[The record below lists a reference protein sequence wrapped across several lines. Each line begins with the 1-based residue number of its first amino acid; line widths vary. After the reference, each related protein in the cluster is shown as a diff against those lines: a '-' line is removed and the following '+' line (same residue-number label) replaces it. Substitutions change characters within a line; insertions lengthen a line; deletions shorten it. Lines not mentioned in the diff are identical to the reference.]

1 MKKVYAFAVVCIL
14 LTGIAAAHFHRT
26 FNPHVTVYKWPHK
39 KTIAFTVTCD
49 DISAGYP
56 LEYFE
61 EIQSLFETYGV
72 RGTFF
77 VIPYHGEWDLLTDSP
92 QFVEALQKAEAR
104 GHEIGLH
111 GYAHYEDEFVCS
123 ADEQRQLLKKA
134 VPIMQKTG
142 VTVKGF
148 RAPCLKATDDTLEV
162 LEEFDFLYD
171 SSTFGESGESS
182 FEGALPE
189 IPSGYEYTWY
199 IRAEEL
205 PQKIN
210 EAKQD
215 FLEKYAEGTVFSLVT
230 HIKAVNEGEGIHFLT
245 DFLSY
250 VRTKDV
256 WNATLIELVEWE
268 KSVQNVT
275 WESRKT
281 LTGGDIIFHNIPA
294 GMVAEIRVP
303 LRYKVKDLPQ
313 RTVITTDAIGNER
326 IIELTCEKPFDEIT
340 IPFVIT
346 YTSPAHHVEDEVL
359 VLTALGRNVNTDC
372 LECFFDVWRFCTL
385 FLILTPAYFLTF

>member
-1 MKKVYAFAVVCIL
+1 MKKVYAFAVACIL

-26 FNPHVTVYKWPHK
+26 FNPHVTVYKWPYK

-72 RGTFF
+72 RATFF

-92 QFVEALQKAEAR
+92 HFVEALQKAEAR

-123 ADEQRQLLKKA
+123 ADEQRQLLEKA
-134 VPIMQKTG
+134 VPIMQETG

-148 RAPCLKATDDTLEV
+148 RAPCLKATEDTLEV

-171 SSTFGESGESS
+171 SSTFGESGEPS
-182 FEGALPE
+182 FEGILPE
-189 IPSGYEYTWY
+189 IPSGYEYSWY
-199 IRAEEL
+199 ITEKEL
-205 PQKIN
+205 SQKIN

-215 FLEKYAEGTVFSLVT
+215 FLEKYVEGTVFSLVT
-230 HIKAVNEGEGIHFLT
+230 HMKAVNEGEGIHFLI

-250 VRTKDV
+250 VCTQDV

-268 KSVQNVT
+268 KSVRDVT

-281 LTGGDIIFHNIPA
+281 LTGGEVTFHNIPA
-294 GMVAEIRVP
+294 GMVTEMRVP
-303 LRYKVKDLPQ
+303 LRYRVKDLPQ
-313 RTVITTDAIGNER
+313 GTIITIDVRGNER
-326 IIELTCEKPFDEIT
+326 VIELTCEKPFEEIS

-346 YTSPAHHVEDEVL
+346 YTSPDHNVEDETL
-359 VLTALGRNVNTDC
+359 VLTAPGHNVNTDC
-372 LECFFDVWRFCTL
+372 LECFFDVWRSCTL
-385 FLILTPAYFLTF
+385 FLMLTPAYL